1 MMNRETIQYYFDNA
15 DEWGGTFSPGVVV
28 EILQTALDL
37 YDNIEDA
44 DNKIAELSKEVGELK
59 KNNPPDDEIVGVGV

>member
-44 DNKIAELSKEVGELK
+44 DNKIAELSVEIGQLK
-59 KNNPPDDEIVGVGV
+59 KSNPPGDEIVGVGV